1 MESPLSVDVV
11 HCRGRSFCAMTSGDD
26 SSAGPGPSK
35 ETPRSDAYRHE
46 ARKASALTAMMAL
59 SP

>member
-11 HCRGRSFCAMTSGDD
+11 HCRGRSLGAMTSGDD
-26 SSAGPGPSK
+26 SSAGPDPK

-46 ARKASALTAMMAL
+46 AHKASALTAMIAA